1 MSDFIAAL
9 QQHPQILQLIGVV
22 GFSLYITAFTL
33 LQTGRICGNS
43 VGYTCFVI
51 TAASCVLIS
60 LITAFNLA
68 AFLIQASYVCIGL
81 FGLARRYVLRRM
93 RQSQMCQSK
102 IRQPLAHPEPLRQS
116 FAALRREA
124 RDRRTANPLVTQAGK
139 SRAMSQAPL
148 H

>member
-9 QQHPQILQLIGVV
+9 QQYPQILQLIGVV

-43 VGYTCFVI
+43 TGYTCFVV

-60 LITAFNLA
+60 LVTAFNLA
-68 AFLIQASYVCIGL
+68 AFLIQSSYVCIGL
-81 FGLARRYVLRRM
+81 FGLLRRYVIRKTRQSSM
-93 RQSQMCQSK
+93 RQSQPQV
-102 IRQPLAHPEPLRQS
+102 EPLRQS
-116 FAALRREA
+116 FAALRRSA
-124 RDRRTANPLVTQAGK
+124 RERRSATQLLTQAERRGG
-139 SRAMSQAPL
+139 MSQAPL